1 MTKLFTVRITEIREK
16 CMSVEAEIMEDAIEM
31 IEELYTNGD
40 IQLTVDDISDV
51 EFD

>member
-16 CMSVEAEIMEDAIEM
+16 CMSVEAEKMEDAIEM